1 MLEADEQPTRHKGN
15 GYVALRIVLG
25 IIFLLPGAC
34 GGLFYGAALI
44 EWVGSGALF
53 GSGPDNYSG
62 AILII
67 AVPSILL
74 SIVLVG
80 ILLRYA
86 RFQSAPTV
94 SLVLSVLTVF
104 LAVTFYLMM
113 HAELRADV
121 PDGTMLL
128 AISMIAF
135 AIAGLPPFLHWRS
148 HVKKRNGDMT

>member
-1 MLEADEQPTRHKGN
+1 MLEADEQPTRQKGN

-34 GGLFYGAALI
+34 GGLFYGAALV
-44 EWVGSGALF
+44 ERVGSGALF

-94 SLVLSVLTVF
+94 SLVLSLLTVF
-104 LAVTFYLMM
+104 LAVSSYLMVR
-113 HAELRADV
+113 AEFSAGV
-121 PDGTMLL
+121 PEETVLVAVFVAG
-128 AISMIAF
+128 S

-148 HVKKRNGDMT
+148 HVNKRNGDMT